1 MYLPS
6 SSSPTSSP
14 AMTAESAELVNLPP
28 EPFRLARQF
37 NRLDLL
43 EFDSAFGH
51 EVVEIAVGR
60 ARYLRAIEIDLH
72 RAAMILLGP
81 GRRIADPI
89 HSRRNPILLLIE
101 SLGNVFAGCATV
113 LGGPVQRLFQ
123 IHRAANGCDIMHR
136 TIGLAGWVR
145 HFRDFHHRFHAR
157 RAAAP

>member
-1 MYLPS
+1 
-6 SSSPTSSP
+6 
-14 AMTAESAELVNLPP
+14 MTAESAELVNLPP

-72 RAAMILLGP
+72 RAAMILLSP
-81 GRRIADPI
+81 GRGIADPI

-113 LGGPVQRLFQ
+113 LGGPVEGFLQV
-123 IHRAANGCDIMHR
+123 HRTANGRDVMHG
-136 TIGLAGWVR
+136 TIGFPAGVG
-145 HFRDFHHRFHAR
+145 
-157 RAAAP
+157 